1 MEDVIGA
8 EALNSMTNPQVALRV
23 HLTNEIN
30 QGCYSLS
37 NTFRFFVNF
46 MKEVIQKHTFC
57 QNKVCLFTFDS

>member
-8 EALNSMTNPQVALRV
+8 EALNSMTNPQVALRD

-37 NTFRFFVNF
+37 NTFSFIFVSF
-46 MKEVIQKHTFC
+46 KIR
-57 QNKVCLFTFDS
+57 NKISKSAN